1 MIAPIRQ
8 RDGGDAAPGSDPRGQ
23 RMPTIAYQS
32 FNSNSSAT
40 HGLASMAYQGFTRD
54 TNAHVTGHGH
64 QALVLPHNPHN
75 LQDAYEGPAHLRPI
89 ETLTGPQSANAFGA
103 QISLAYQNFYRAI
116 GSMPDIMVVGEFD
129 ASDPDFGNL
138 VGSANMTVTPHPA
151 KKACQSFTAIS
162 QNRIAAKISPI
173 RQGEGYVAYSVGD
186 MTVVFVH
193 VPNKVAAKAGDAQQF
208 YRNVAQ
214 ALGERGRTIDL
225 FIGDTNQPSF
235 GFSAQALNAA
245 FDTGAYTNA
254 SGQSGIEKFD
264 NWNVSEGGTNST
276 GTKMYDIA
284 VYRSDVNKLTAG
296 PVYISQSAGATTV
309 TDHCGLAVR
318 IERK

>member
-1 MIAPIRQ
+1 
-8 RDGGDAAPGSDPRGQ
+8 
-23 RMPTIAYQS
+23 MPTIAYQS
-32 FNSNSSAT
+32 FNANSSSA
-40 HGLASMAYQGFTRD
+40 HGLASIANQGFTRD
-54 TNAHVTGHGH
+54 TNAHATGKGH
-64 QALVLPHNPHN
+64 QALVLPHNPQN

-89 ETLTGPQSANAFGA
+89 ETLAGPQSVGAFGA
-103 QISLAYQNFYRAI
+103 QVSLAFQNFFRAI
-116 GSMPDIMVVGEFD
+116 GAMPDIMVVGEFD
-129 ASDPDFGNL
+129 ASDPDYGNL
-138 VGSANMTVTPHPA
+138 LGGSNITITPHPA

-162 QNRIAAKISPI
+162 QNPVASNIGAI
-173 RQGEGYVAYSVGD
+173 RQGEGYVAYSVGA

-193 VPNKVAAKAGDAQQF
+193 VPNKVAAKAPDTQQF

-214 ALGERGRTIDL
+214 SLGERGKSIDL

-245 FDTGAYTNA
+245 FNTSAYVNA
-254 SGQSGIEKFD
+254 SGQSGIDKFD
-264 NWNVSEGGTNST
+264 NWNVQEGGTNST

-284 VYRSDVNKLTAG
+284 VYRSDLVRLVAG
-296 PVYISQSAGATTV
+296 PVYISQSSGATTV